1 MFSGLSNYLKKILPK
16 RLFYRAL
23 LIVAIPV
30 LVLQLVITIV
40 FFDSLWIK
48 TNKGMTRT
56 LVNEI
61 STFIE
66 AYESEQENKQ
76 ELLDLF
82 SIFLDLNI
90 EFTNNEKLQNT
101 DTERW
106 FSPIDRTLRRELK
119 SKFGLNEYWFDTTSY
134 KELIDLRIK
143 YEDGYFKFLVP
154 KDRVASSSARI
165 FALWITVPAI
175 IMVIISLIFLKNQTR
190 PITNL
195 ARAAERFGKG
205 ENIEEFKP
213 SGALEIRQAGHE
225 FDKMR
230 KRIERHI
237 NQRTEMLSG
246 ISHDL
251 RTPLTRMKLQLAFI
265 KDKETVNKLTED
277 INEMEKMLNEYLQ
290 FTSSSYVEK
299 DEMFNLSELIS
310 EVIEK
315 YNNENISQNLFNG
328 VNNAFAEKAGD
339 GVNILTKEVDTLPNI
354 AKNYSEENVSW
365 VAVGDENYG
374 EGSSREH
381 AAMEPRFR
389 GCKVVLVKSFARI
402 HEANLK
408 KQGILP
414 LVFEDKNDYEKI
426 EQFDKMTIGSLKDIA
441 VDTPVEI
448 ILEKENGET
457 ETIEANHSLSEDQI
471 AWFFAGS
478 ALNYIKSK

>member
-1 MFSGLSNYLKKILPK
+1 MFSGLSNFLKKILPK

-66 AYESEQENKQ
+66 AYGSEQENKQ

-143 YEDGYFKFLVP
+143 YQNGYFRFLIP
-154 KDRVASSSARI
+154 KDRVTSSSARI
-165 FALWITVPAI
+165 FALWITVPAV
-175 IMVIISLIFLKNQTR
+175 IMIIISLIFLKNQTR
-190 PITNL
+190 PIINL
-195 ARAAERFGKG
+195 ARAAEKFGRG
-205 ENIEEFKP
+205 EEITEFKP
-213 SGALEIRQAGHE
+213 SGALEIRQAGYE
-225 FDKMR
+225 FDKMK
-230 KRIERHI
+230 KRIQRHL

-251 RTPLTRMKLQLAFI
+251 RTPLTRMKLQMAFI
-265 KDKETVNKLTED
+265 NDKDLAKKLSED
-277 INEMEKMLNEYLQ
+277 IDEMEKMLNEYLQ
-290 FTSSSYVEK
+290 FTSSSYIEK
-299 DEMFNLSELIS
+299 DEMFNLSELIQNI
-310 EVIEK
+310 IEK
-315 YNNENISQNLFNG
+315 YNNKKISQDLVPRIYFNG
-328 VNNAFAEKAGD
+328 RKNLVSRSLNNLIDNALRYANKVEVKLKKKSTSLFITIDDD
-339 GVNILTKEVDTLPNI
+339 GPGISKDEH
-354 AKNYSEENVSW
+354 ENVFKPFYKIDKSR
-365 VAVGDENYG
+365 ADSKSSVGLG
-374 EGSSREH
+374 LSIAS
-381 AAMEPRFR
+381 
-389 GCKVVLVKSFARI
+389 
-402 HEANLK
+402 
-408 KQGILP
+408 
-414 LVFEDKNDYEKI
+414 
-426 EQFDKMTIGSLKDIA
+426 DI
-441 VDTPVEI
+441 I
-448 ILEKENGET
+448 RSHGGNIKLEKSKMNGLRAK
-457 ETIEANHSLSEDQI
+457 IFLPV
-471 AWFFAGS
+471 
-478 ALNYIKSK
+478 

>member
-1 MFSGLSNYLKKILPK
+1 MFSGLSNYLKKVLPK

-23 LIVAIPV
+23 LIVAVPV
-30 LVLQLVITIV
+30 ITIQLIITIV

-61 STFIE
+61 SAFVE
-66 AYESEQENKQ
+66 AYQNEENDKQ
-76 ELLDLF
+76 EVTNLF
-82 SIFLDLNI
+82 SLFLDLNI
-90 EFTNNEKLQNT
+90 ELVVDEKLSDQNK
-101 DTERW
+101 ERW

-119 SKFGLNEYWFDTTSY
+119 SKFSPEIFWFNTTNY
-134 KELIDLRIK
+134 KELVDLRIK

-154 KDRVASSSARI
+154 KDRVTSTSARI

-205 ENIEEFKP
+205 EDIEEFKP

-230 KRIERHI
+230 KRIERHL

-251 RTPLTRMKLQLAFI
+251 RTPLTRMKLQLAFL
-265 KDKETVNKLTED
+265 KDKDAVDKLTDD

-299 DEMFNLSELIS
+299 DEMFNLSELI
-310 EVIEK
+310 EEIIKK
-315 YNNENISQNLFNG
+315 YNNKNISHNLIPRIYINGRKNLINRSLNNLIDNGLKYANKVEISLNKKNTNLFIIIDD
-328 VNNAFAEKAGD
+328 D
-339 GVNILTKEVDTLPNI
+339 GPGIPKKEH
-354 AKNYSEENVSW
+354 ENVFKPFYKMDKGRNDSKSS
-365 VAVGDENYG
+365 VGLGLSIASDII
-374 EGSSREH
+374 
-381 AAMEPRFR
+381 
-389 GCKVVLVKSFARI
+389 KSHGGNI
-402 HEANLK
+402 
-408 KQGILP
+408 
-414 LVFEDKNDYEKI
+414 
-426 EQFDKMTIGSLKDIA
+426 M
-441 VDTPVEI
+441 
-448 ILEKENGET
+448 LEKSKFNGLRVK
-457 ETIEANHSLSEDQI
+457 IFLPV
-471 AWFFAGS
+471 
-478 ALNYIKSK
+478 

>member
-1 MFSGLSNYLKKILPK
+1 MFSGLSDYLKNILPK
-16 RLFYRAL
+16 KLFYRAL

-30 LVLQLVITIV
+30 LVLQLVITFV

-56 LVNEI
+56 LINEI

-66 AYESEQENKQ
+66 VYENEQTNKQ

-90 EFTNNEKLQNT
+90 EYTGEEKLQNT

-143 YEDGYFKFLVP
+143 YKEGYFKFLVP

-165 FALWITVPAI
+165 FALWITVPAF

-205 ENIEEFKP
+205 EKIEEFKP
-213 SGALEIRQAGHE
+213 SGALEIRQAGQE

-265 KDKETVNKLTED
+265 KDKETAEKLTED

-310 EVIEK
+310 QVVEK
-315 YNNENISQNLFNG
+315 YNNENISKNLIPRIYFNGRKNLINRCINNLIDNAIKYANKVEITLNKKNSNLFIIIDD
-328 VNNAFAEKAGD
+328 D
-339 GVNILTKEVDTLPNI
+339 GPGISKKE
-354 AKNYSEENVSW
+354 YENVFKPFYKIDKGRADSKSS
-365 VAVGDENYG
+365 VGLG
-374 EGSSREH
+374 LSISSDII
-381 AAMEPRFR
+381 
-389 GCKVVLVKSFARI
+389 KSHGGNI
-402 HEANLK
+402 
-408 KQGILP
+408 
-414 LVFEDKNDYEKI
+414 
-426 EQFDKMTIGSLKDIA
+426 M
-441 VDTPVEI
+441 
-448 ILEKENGET
+448 LEK
-457 ETIEANHSLSEDQI
+457 
-471 AWFFAGS
+471 
-478 ALNYIKSK
+478 SKMDGLRVKIFLPV